1 MSELFALHEA
11 LGIAGIMCE
20 IRGHGVR
27 VVHRDRLH
35 PGYFYAEWVSD
46 GEGDGPAYN
55 GEGAYESSP
64 FYIVPCVSDAKIPGT
79 DVSVDWK
86 NDKSWMIEP
95 YDLNQ
100 IEIAVASIKAAIK
113 RVKERQK

>member
-11 LGIAGIMCE
+11 LAVAGTLCRVE
-20 IRGHGVR
+20 GCGVR

-35 PGYFYAEWVSD
+35 PGHFYAEWVSD
-46 GEGDGPAYN
+46 GEGSGPAYN

-64 FYIVPCVSDAKIPGT
+64 FYTVPCVPDAKIPGT

-95 YDLNQ
+95 YDFTQ
-100 IEIAVASIKAAIK
+100 IEIVVASIKEAIK